1 MQLDE
6 LPDEEATVLEAE
18 VAFTS
23 LAVRFDEIVL
33 PVLRFLRPYVC
44 TGTMSLGLGMAK
56 LSWLLSAAVAF
67 AADGD
72 TVVAAAAAV
81 VAVTK
86 DVPAAAVSSCCCCC
100 CRSSPL
106 SW

>member
-1 MQLDE
+1 VSEAVVAVQFDE
-6 LPDEEATVLEAE
+6 LPEEEATVLEAE

-56 LSWLLSAAVAF
+56 LSWPLSPAVAF
-67 AADGD
+67 AVDGD
-72 TVVAAAAAV
+72 TVVAAAALA
-81 VAVTK
+81 AVTN
-86 DVPAAAVSSCCCCC
+86 DVPAAMVNSCCCCC
-100 CRSSPL
+100 
-106 SW
+106 